1 MVSQGSTAM
10 KKLFTYFA
18 IITYLFSFYPLAAF
32 AMNKTQ
38 IATISKIENNLF
50 GFDYTND
57 SDQNRIARL
66 EKTIYGKPSDGNLN
80 KRLEKL
86 STDIFAEQIGLE
98 IKPVED
104 TFREEEESLAQ
115 ADSTV
120 NYPIVDEIEQKLF
133 NKTYKNR
140 DFHTRIVT
148 IERKLFG
155 KIYDVDDYAT
165 RMDRIKA
172 EVMPQTLARENNRYN
187 YDDNALSSAD
197 LSALERSRYNRYTT
211 MPYGQESYTR
221 PYANYGDTIPPKYSP
236 NELNDELAQLEYDM
250 FGTEFSNED
259 TQSRI
264 RRLNSVNKAKKSS
277 HRYDSMQFSQ
287 RMSTAMEIGAMILMI
302 LAMVL

>member
-18 IITYLFSFYPLAAF
+18 IITYLFSFYPLAAC

-66 EKTIYGKPSDGNLN
+66 EKTIYGEPSTGNLN

-86 STDIFAEQIGLE
+86 SADITAEQIGLE
-98 IKPVED
+98 IEPVED
-104 TFREEEESLAQ
+104 TFREEENSVAQ

-221 PYANYGDTIPPKYSP
+221 PYANYGDTLPPKYSQ

-264 RRLNSVNKAKKSS
+264 RRLNSVSKAKKSS

>member
-18 IITYLFSFYPLAAF
+18 IITYLFSFYPLAAC

-66 EKTIYGKPSDGNLN
+66 EKTIYGETSNGNLN
-80 KRLEKL
+80 RRLEKL
-86 STDIFAEQIGLE
+86 SADIFADQIGLE
-98 IKPVED
+98 IKPAED
-104 TFREEEESLAQ
+104 TFREEENTVAQ

-221 PYANYGDTIPPKYSP
+221 PYANYGDTMPPKYSP

-264 RRLNSVNKAKKSS
+264 KRLNSVNKAKKSS

>member
-1 MVSQGSTAM
+1 MTATKTELQDL
-10 KKLFTYFA
+10 KKLFTER
-18 IITYLFSFYPLAAF
+18 PL
-32 AMNKTQ
+32 T
-38 IATISKIENNLF
+38 
-50 GFDYTND
+50 
-57 SDQNRIARL
+57 
-66 EKTIYGKPSDGNLN
+66 
-80 KRLEKL
+80 
-86 STDIFAEQIGLE
+86 
-98 IKPVED
+98 V
-104 TFREEEESLAQ
+104 REEEESLAQ

-221 PYANYGDTIPPKYSP
+221 PYANYGDTMPPKYSP

-264 RRLNSVNKAKKSS
+264 KRLNSVNKAKKSS